1 MNIMRMEKEYW
12 FITAVLI
19 SFFAFT
25 IDCSL
30 AQDEK
35 VLPEKHLAGSHVI
48 RILSD
53 RGIIPP
59 SLSVKPG
66 ATVIWVNESKSLI
79 EILFPH
85 KKITVSCQSPVN
97 FMIDV
102 DGSFV
107 SNKIGLGAVASI
119 CFIEKGAFEY
129 TVKRLSPG
137 RSSPADEFT
146 GKIIVEK

>member
-1 MNIMRMEKEYW
+1 MKTGKRNW
-12 FITAVLI
+12 FSAAVLI
-19 SFFAFT
+19 SIVAFT
-25 IDCSL
+25 FDFGF
-30 AQDEK
+30 AQDDK
-35 VLPEKHLAGSHVI
+35 VMPEKHLAGAHVI
-48 RILSD
+48 RIQSD

-85 KKITVSCQSPVN
+85 KKITVSCQNPVN
-97 FMIDV
+97 FMVDV

-119 CFIEKGAFEY
+119 CFIEKGAFDF

-137 RSSPADEFT
+137 KSSPEAEFN
-146 GKIIVEK
+146 GKIIVEQ

>member
-1 MNIMRMEKEYW
+1 MKMGKETW
-12 FITAVLI
+12 FIAAVLI
-19 SFFAFT
+19 SIVAFT

-35 VLPEKHLAGSHVI
+35 VMPEKHLAGAHVI
-48 RILSD
+48 RIQSD

-97 FMIDV
+97 FMVDV

-119 CFIEKGAFEY
+119 CFIEKGAFDFI
-129 TVKRLSPG
+129 VKKLSPG
-137 RSSPADEFT
+137 KSSPADEFK
-146 GKIIVEK
+146 GKIIVEQ